1 MDYKELFEANEWS
14 EVSEIAIRLQCTLQ
28 ALDEQ
33 AEILDS
39 GEEPDK
45 EVIADLI
52 KTFFSDV
59 SDLEDIKNTISGLTR
74 GLYD

>member
-14 EVSEIAIRLQCTLQ
+14 EVNEIAIRLQYTLQ

-52 KTFFSDV
+52 NTFFSDV
-59 SDLEDIKNTISGLTR
+59 RDLEDIKNTISGLTR
-74 GLYD
+74 GLYE